1 MIKLISKRRLAFR
14 NPEDGSFVAVM
25 PQVFETVPDWAAK
38 DPIFR
43 WGVEDGTIQTVDQ
56 KIIKAEPEKVEKNT
70 PEKADEV
77 SEEAEKVESE
87 VKAEAKPEKPKK
99 VPTKGKK

>member
-14 NPEDGSFVAVM
+14 NPADGTFVTVL
-25 PQVFETVPDWAAK
+25 PQVFESVPDWAAK

-56 KIIKAEPEKVEKNT
+56 TLVSGYTNPVKDPSPAEAAGEKNEDL
-70 PEKADEV
+70 PRNA
-77 SEEAEKVESE
+77 
-87 VKAEAKPEKPKK
+87 KK
-99 VPTKGKK
+99 VKK

>member
-14 NPEDGSFVAVM
+14 NPADGTFVTVL
-25 PQVFETVPDWAAK
+25 PQVFESVPDWAVK

-56 KIIKAEPEKVEKNT
+56 T
-70 PEKADEV
+70 LV
-77 SEEAEKVESE
+77 SGYTNP
-87 VKAEAKPEKPKK
+87 VKDPPPAEAAGGKTEELPRNAKRVKK
-99 VPTKGKK
+99 